1 MKVELSSIP
10 AIHLGSE
17 CVVPQRKTWDV
28 LATRAELAALT
39 RIGEALAERPEDF
52 PLDAEALRALCS
64 AIEALQLVGRAEGD
78 GTNEPP

>member
-1 MKVELSSIP
+1 MKVELCSVP

-39 RIGEALAERPEDF
+39 RAGEALAERPEHF
-52 PLDAEALRALCS
+52 PLDAEAV
-64 AIEALQLVGRAEGD
+64 QLVGRVEGD
-78 GTNEPP
+78 GANEPP